1 MNELR
6 HRSKNLLTGHGVCLN
21 TELEKKILQFKAV
34 SKLSGAI
41 SARTLHL
48 TEAQAVIQFSISS
61 ARLLTANEIVKDTQ
75 HNSTCGTGAQL

>member
-1 MNELR
+1 MNCL

-21 TELEKKILQFKAV
+21 TELEKEMLQFKAD

-41 SARTLHL
+41 SARTLNL

-61 ARLLTANEIVKDTQ
+61 ARLLTAKETLKDTQ
-75 HNSTCGTGAQL
+75 HNSTCGTGGEL